1 MNRPPNPPESFVS
14 DLLRRLS
21 HLPRGRGK
29 FQMTEEDLV
38 LISNKL
44 PELVEK
50 GSKRSKQEEKERP
63 QKIKQLKA
71 GIRRT

>member
-1 MNRPPNPPESFVS
+1 
-14 DLLRRLS
+14 
-21 HLPRGRGK
+21 
-29 FQMTEEDLV
+29 MTEEDLV